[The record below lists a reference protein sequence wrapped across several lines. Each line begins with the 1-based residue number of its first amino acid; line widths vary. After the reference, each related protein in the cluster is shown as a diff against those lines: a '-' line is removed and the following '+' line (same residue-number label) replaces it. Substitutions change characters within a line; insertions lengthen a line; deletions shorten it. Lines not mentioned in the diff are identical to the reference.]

1 MGKPLLKTPDIATLR
16 KVVPE
21 LFALDADACSGLDDW
36 RRELAALLESFSS
49 AARQRLAEAK
59 PGQAVRA
66 GCCAEIL
73 GTMFDPV
80 SERRA
85 GFSVVLAL
93 KDLVCGV
100 EREDLTPAF
109 FAELIHLF
117 SGALGR
123 EGEYPAV
130 IDGDHGA
137 TTLAGR
143 EAAIRRSR
151 QLDELI
157 ERVAAFDSRYG
168 NGLDPD
174 SVERRRRRR
183 RRIQEFFGATEEQWN
198 DWRWQEEHVI
208 QDIDTLRELVD
219 LYPAEAAAVA
229 RARQHRLPFGVTPHY
244 LSLMDEIEPAE
255 KGNRRRDA
263 IIRAQVLPPTEYV
276 ARVVAA
282 QARTDYHVDLD
293 FMREKDT
300 SPIDLITRRY
310 PAICIFK
317 PFNTCPQICVYCQRN
332 WEIADAMATDA
343 LASEEK
349 IAAAINWIAE
359 HPAIREVLITGGD
372 PLALDDETLEGI
384 VGRVAAIP
392 TVERIRIGTRTLV
405 TMPMRIT
412 ERLAAFLGSL
422 RRPGELEV
430 AVVTHIEHTY
440 ELTPEVVAAVDRLR
454 RQGIGVYNQLVFTF
468 FVSRRF
474 EVAKLR
480 RTLRRI
486 GIDSYYSFN
495 TKGKEETAAYRVPIA
510 RLLQEQTEEARLAPG
525 IERTDEAVFNVPG
538 QGKTYIRSTRQR
550 RVIGLAPNGSR
561 IYEFLPWEEGI
572 VRVAPPPYIARDVPV
587 YDYLM
592 RLEAIGEKVEDYASI
607 WYYY

>member
-1 MGKPLLKTPDIATLR
+1 MTKTCDISALR
-16 KVVPE
+16 QVAPE
-21 LFALDADACSGLDDW
+21 LFGLNVGEDVSLESW
-36 RRELAALLESFSS
+36 RRKLVALLETLSDQAQKGLSAS
-49 AARQRLAEAK
+49 NPGPAAR
-59 PGQAVRA
+59 A
-66 GCCAEIL
+66 GLCTAIL
-73 GTMFDPV
+73 KTMFDPV
-80 SERRA
+80 AERQA
-85 GFSVVLAL
+85 GFSLVQAL
-93 KDLVCGV
+93 KDLVGGG
-100 EREDLTPAF
+100 ERRDLKPAF

-117 SGALGR
+117 GGAWGR
-123 EGEYPAV
+123 EGEYPAI

-137 TTLAGR
+137 TLLEGR
-143 EAAIRRSR
+143 QAAIRRSR

-157 ERVAAFDSRYG
+157 ERVQAFDSRYG

-174 SVERRRRRR
+174 SIERRLRRR
-183 RRIQEFFGATEEQWN
+183 RRIREFFDATEEQWH

-219 LYPAEAAAVA
+219 LYPEEVAAVT

-244 LSLMDEIEPAE
+244 LSLMDEIEPGE
-255 KGNRRRDA
+255 RSRNRRDA

-276 ARVVAA
+276 DRVVET

-332 WEIADAMATDA
+332 WEIADAMADGA
-343 LASEEK
+343 LASEARIE
-349 IAAAINWIAE
+349 AAINWITE

-372 PLALDDETLEGI
+372 PLALDDETLERI

-440 ELTPEVVAAVDRLR
+440 ELTPEVVTAVDRLR
-454 RQGIGVYNQLVFTF
+454 CQGIGVYNQLVFTF

-486 GIDSYYSFN
+486 GVDSYYTFN

-538 QGKTYIRSTRQR
+538 QGKTYIRSTRNR
-550 RVIGLAPNGSR
+550 RVIGLAPDGSR

-572 VRVAPPPYIARDVPV
+572 VRVAPPPYVARDVPV
-587 YDYLM
+587 YDYLL
-592 RLEAIGEKVEDYASI
+592 RLEAIGEKVDDYASI

>member
-1 MGKPLLKTPDIATLR
+1 MTEVCNIAELR
-16 KVVPE
+16 RVVPE
-21 LFALDADACSGLDDW
+21 LFTLNTGECAGLERW
-36 RRELAALLESFSS
+36 RRELLVLVDTLSGAALD
-49 AARQRLAEAK
+49 RLAGSAS
-59 PGQAVRA
+59 GRA
-66 GCCAEIL
+66 LRVEVCTAIL
-73 GTMFDPV
+73 QTMFDPV
-80 SERRA
+80 AERKA
-85 GFSVVLAL
+85 GFSVVQAL

-100 EREDLTPAF
+100 EREDLKPAF
-109 FAELIHLF
+109 FAELVHLF
-117 SGALGR
+117 SGACGR
-123 EGEYPAV
+123 EGEYPAI
-130 IDGDHGA
+130 IDDDHGA
-137 TTLAGR
+137 CRLEGR
-143 EAAIRRSR
+143 EAAVQRSR
-151 QLDELI
+151 QLDELVQ
-157 ERVAAFDSRYG
+157 RVQTFDSRYG
-168 NGLDPD
+168 DGLAPE
-174 SVERRRRRR
+174 SIERRKLRRQ
-183 RRIQEFFGATEEQWN
+183 RIMDFFGADEEQWM
-198 DWRWQEEHVI
+198 DWCWQIEHVI
-208 QDIDTLRELVD
+208 QDVETLKQLVD
-219 LYPAEAAAVA
+219 LSPEESAAVA
-229 RARQHRLPFGVTPHY
+229 RARRHHLPFGVTPHY
-244 LSLMDEIEPAE
+244 LSLMDEFEEQTGP
-255 KGNRRRDA
+255 GNRRDA

-276 ARVVAA
+276 DRVVDT

-332 WEIADAMATDA
+332 WEIADAMADGA
-343 LASEEK
+343 LASEER
-349 IAAAINWIAE
+349 IEAAINWIAE

-372 PLALDDETLEGI
+372 PLALDDETLEWI

-392 TVERIRIGTRTLV
+392 TVERLRIGTRTLV

-412 ERLAAFLGSL
+412 DRLARFLGSL

-430 AVVTHIEHTY
+430 VVVTHIEHTY

-454 RQGIGVYNQLVFTF
+454 RRGIGVYNQLVFTF

-486 GIDSYYSFN
+486 GIDPYYTFN

-550 RVIGLAPNGSR
+550 RVIGLAPDGSR
-561 IYEFLPWEEGI
+561 IYEFFPWEEGI
-572 VRVAPPPYIARDVPV
+572 VRVAPPSYVTRDVPV
-587 YDYLM
+587 YDYLT
-592 RLEAIGEKVEDYASI
+592 RLAAIGERVEDYASI

>member
-36 RRELAALLESFSS
+36 RRELVALLESFSS

-85 GFSVVLAL
+85 GFSVVQAL

-244 LSLMDEIEPAE
+244 LSLMDEIEPEE
-255 KGNRRRDA
+255 KGNSRRDA

-276 ARVVAA
+276 DRVVAT

-430 AVVTHIEHTY
+430 VVVTHIEHTY